1 MKIIDWNISYAGN
14 PTNKFEYLKS
24 KFDKATIAILQEV
37 TPEQFKALNSCFR
50 DIANIK
56 YSLKYR
62 KPGKYDTK
70 QRQLGVAILAT
81 KDIEIVKTKCLDR
94 CLLPDRTLMVDIK
107 YKNKILRV
115 MGLHSITGCDHKKAK
130 SIQFLSFAEAIDEYK
145 PDIVTFDANEPDID
159 HYDINNMTFFT
170 GNKDNG
176 KAARTFFETL
186 INNNLHDSLTEK
198 YDSSKYKEGEPL
210 AISHIIN
217 GKLKKRYDFVFTNKK
232 IKECSYYYNESIKAG
247 SDHALIE
254 VMV

>member
-62 KPGKYDTK
+62 KPGKFDTK

-186 INNNLHDSLTEK
+186 INNNLRDSLTEK